1 MKVKDFIKLFR
12 YNFAFDEIQIY
23 TPGEDFYNKNIFSNL
38 SNLEKSQW
46 ADREIKPDS
55 IIVSYDD
62 NRIFL
67 KIYL

>member
-1 MKVKDFIKLFR
+1 MTVKDFIKLFR
-12 YNFAFDEIQIY
+12 YSFAFDEIQIY
-23 TPGEDFYNKNIFSNL
+23 TPGENFYHKDIFFNL

-46 ADREIKPDS
+46 ADKKIEPDN